1 MIDHREVVSEVR
13 RANATAST
21 YDRIDGVRC
30 PMCGEVLPPNGC
42 GVRRTRQWEG
52 GLRER
57 YHTCPLCEW
66 GFKSVES

>member
-1 MIDHREVVSEVR
+1 MIDPREVVSEVR

-30 PMCGEVLPPNGC
+30 PMCGDVLPPNGC